1 MSDNQ
6 GNPLKG
12 SETDLQ
18 KATKAV
24 NGLLNPK
31 EEDIIGQQEAPKEE
45 IKQNSP
51 EPENVESEEDQ
62 PQEQEIKEEEPEEES
77 QDETEEETS
86 EDVSQDEE
94 QIDTQE
100 KLEDS
105 TYKVKVAGQE
115 LEVTLDELRNG
126 YSRDA
131 DYRQKTEELSHQ
143 RKNFQSES
151 EKQKLDY
158 SQKLNELNQSLSLA
172 KQQLGE
178 EYDSAQLEKLYDE
191 NPTEAA
197 RVEHKL
203 KRKQEKLNLA
213 MQQTQAEQKKQFD
226 SFLEDQQKKLMAKL
240 PEFSDPEKA
249 SGLKA
254 TMKSTLNN
262 YGFNE
267 QEIAQVYDHRIVML
281 VNDAMKYRSMQ
292 NSKPNIAKKISKPGK
307 VFSSG
312 VKQGKSESNL
322 KVRKEKFS
330 RLKQTGSMKAA
341 QDVFLDMITNK

>member
-18 KATKAV
+18 IAQEAV
-24 NGLLNPK
+24 NGLLNPQ
-31 EEDIIGQQEAPKEE
+31 EEKTIGQQEAPKKE

-51 EPENVESEEDQ
+51 EPTNEESEEDQ
-62 PQEQEIKEEEPEEES
+62 PQEQEIKEEETEEES

-115 LEVTLDELRNG
+115 LDVTLDELRNG

-131 DYRQKTEELSHQ
+131 DYRRKTEELSNE
-143 RKNFQSES
+143 RKNFHSQS
-151 EKQKLDY
+151 EKQRLDY
-158 SQKLNELNQSLSLA
+158 SQKLNDLNQRLSNA
-172 KQQLGE
+172 QQDLSAEINSAELDRLYE
-178 EYDSAQLEKLYDE
+178 ED
-191 NPTEAA
+191 PTEAA
-197 RVEHKL
+197 KQERKL
-203 KRKQEKLNLA
+203 KKKQDVLNQSIYQA
-213 MQQTQAEQKKQFD
+213 QAEQKEQFS
-226 SFLEDQQKKLMAKL
+226 SFLQDQQKKLLSKM
-240 PEFSDPEKA
+240 PEFSDPAKA
-249 SGLKA
+249 SNIKSN
-254 TMKSTLNN
+254 MKTTLNN
-262 YGFNE
+262 YGFND
-267 QEIAQVYDHRIVML
+267 QEVAQVYDHRIVML

-292 NSKPNIAKKISKPGK
+292 NSKPNIAKKITKPSKP
-307 VFSSG
+307 FSSG
-312 VKQGKSESNL
+312 VKQTKSEVNL
-322 KVRKEKFS
+322 KVRKDKFS
-330 RLKQTGSMKAA
+330 RLRKTGHIKDA

>member
-31 EEDIIGQQEAPKEE
+31 EEETIGQQEAPKEE

-62 PQEQEIKEEEPEEES
+62 PQEQEISE
-77 QDETEEETS
+77 ETENEDEVS
-86 EDVSQDEE
+86 EQDVSQDEE

-131 DYRQKTEELSHQ
+131 DYRQKTEELSNQ

-151 EKQKLDY
+151 EKQRQDY
-158 SQKLNELNQSLSLA
+158 SQKLNELNQRLSTA
-172 KQQLGE
+172 QQDLNAE
-178 EYDSAQLEKLYDE
+178 INSAELDRLYDE
-191 NPTEAA
+191 DPTEAA
-197 RVEHKL
+197 KQERKL
-203 KRKQEKLNLA
+203 KKKQDALNQSMYQA
-213 MQQTQAEQKKQFD
+213 QAEQKEQFS
-226 SFLEDQQKKLMAKL
+226 SFLQDQQRKLVSKM
-240 PEFSDPEKA
+240 PEFSDPAKA
-249 SGLKA
+249 STLKA
-254 TMKSTLNN
+254 NMKSTLNN
-262 YGFNE
+262 YGFND
-267 QEIAQVYDHRIVML
+267 QEVAQVYDHRIVML

-292 NSKPNIAKKISKPGK
+292 NSKPNIAKKITKPSKP
-307 VFSSG
+307 FSSG
-312 VKQGKSESNL
+312 VKQGKSEANL
-322 KVRKEKFS
+322 KLRREKFS
-330 RLKQTGSMKAA
+330 RLKSSGSMKAA

>member
-31 EEDIIGQQEAPKEE
+31 EEETIGQQEAPKEE

-62 PQEQEIKEEEPEEES
+62 PQEQEISE
-77 QDETEEETS
+77 ETENEDEVS
-86 EDVSQDEE
+86 EQDVSQDEE

-105 TYKVKVAGQE
+105 PSYTVKVNGQE
-115 LEVTLDELRNG
+115 LDVTLDELRNG

-131 DYRQKTEELSHQ
+131 DYRQKTEELSNQ

-151 EKQKLDY
+151 EKQRQDY
-158 SQKLNELNQSLSLA
+158 SQKLNELNQRLSTA
-172 KQQLGE
+172 QQDLNAE
-178 EYDSAQLEKLYDE
+178 INSADLDRMYDE
-191 NPTEAA
+191 DPTEAA
-197 RVEHKL
+197 RVERKL
-203 KRKQEKLNLA
+203 KKKQDALNQSL
-213 MQQTQAEQKKQFD
+213 QQAQAEQKEQFS
-226 SFLEDQQKKLMAKL
+226 SFLQDQQRKLVSKM
-240 PEFSDPEKA
+240 PEFSDPAKA
-249 SGLKA
+249 SSLKA
-254 TMKSTLNN
+254 NMKSTLNN
-262 YGFNE
+262 YGFND
-267 QEIAQVYDHRIVML
+267 QEVAQVYDHRIVML

-292 NSKPNIAKKISKPGK
+292 NSKPNIAKKITKPSKP
-307 VFSSG
+307 FSSG
-312 VKQGKSESNL
+312 VKQGKSEANL
-322 KVRKEKFS
+322 KLRREKFS
-330 RLKQTGSMKAA
+330 RLKTSGSMKAA

>member
-31 EEDIIGQQEAPKEE
+31 EEETIGQQEAPKEE

-62 PQEQEIKEEEPEEES
+62 PQEQEISE
-77 QDETEEETS
+77 ETENEDEVS
-86 EDVSQDEE
+86 EQDVSQDEE

-105 TYKVKVAGQE
+105 PSYTVKVNGQE
-115 LEVTLDELRNG
+115 LDVTLDELRNG

-131 DYRQKTEELSHQ
+131 DYRQKTEELSNQ

-151 EKQKLDY
+151 EKQRQDY
-158 SQKLNELNQSLSLA
+158 SQKLNELNQRLSTA
-172 KQQLGE
+172 QQDLNAEINSADLDRMYE
-178 EYDSAQLEKLYDE
+178 ED
-191 NPTEAA
+191 PTEAA
-197 RVEHKL
+197 RVERKL
-203 KRKQEKLNLA
+203 KKKQDALNQSL
-213 MQQTQAEQKKQFD
+213 QQAQAEQKEQFS
-226 SFLEDQQKKLMAKL
+226 SFLQDQQRKLVSKM
-240 PEFSDPEKA
+240 PEFSDPAKA
-249 SGLKA
+249 SNLKA
-254 TMKSTLNN
+254 NMKSTLNN
-262 YGFNE
+262 YGFND
-267 QEIAQVYDHRIVML
+267 QEVAQVYDHRIVML

-292 NSKPNIAKKISKPGK
+292 NSKPNIAKKITKPSKP
-307 VFSSG
+307 FSSG
-312 VKQGKSESNL
+312 VKQGKSEANL
-322 KVRKEKFS
+322 KLRREKFS
-330 RLKQTGSMKAA
+330 RLKTSGSMKAA

>member
-31 EEDIIGQQEAPKEE
+31 EEETIGQQEAPKEE

-62 PQEQEIKEEEPEEES
+62 PQEQEISE
-77 QDETEEETS
+77 ETENEDEVS
-86 EDVSQDEE
+86 EQDVSQDEE

-131 DYRQKTEELSHQ
+131 DYRQKTEELSNQ

-151 EKQKLDY
+151 EKQRQDY
-158 SQKLNELNQSLSLA
+158 SQKLNELNQRLSTA
-172 KQQLGE
+172 QQDLNAE
-178 EYDSAQLEKLYDE
+178 INSADLDRMYDE
-191 NPTEAA
+191 DPTEAA
-197 RVEHKL
+197 RVERKL
-203 KRKQEKLNLA
+203 KKKQDALNQSL
-213 MQQTQAEQKKQFD
+213 QQAQAEQKEQFS
-226 SFLEDQQKKLMAKL
+226 SFLQDQQRKLVSKM
-240 PEFSDPEKA
+240 PEFSDPAKA
-249 SGLKA
+249 STLKA
-254 TMKSTLNN
+254 NMKSTLNN
-262 YGFNE
+262 YGFND
-267 QEIAQVYDHRIVML
+267 QEVAQVYDHRIVML

-292 NSKPNIAKKISKPGK
+292 NSKPNIAKKITKPSKP
-307 VFSSG
+307 FSSG
-312 VKQGKSESNL
+312 VKQGKSEANL
-322 KVRKEKFS
+322 KLRREKFS
-330 RLKQTGSMKAA
+330 RLKTSGSMKAA

>member
-31 EEDIIGQQEAPKEE
+31 EEETIGQQEAPKEE

-62 PQEQEIKEEEPEEES
+62 PQEQEISE
-77 QDETEEETS
+77 ETENEDEVS
-86 EDVSQDEE
+86 EQDVSQDEE

-105 TYKVKVAGQE
+105 PSYTVKVNGQE
-115 LEVTLDELRNG
+115 LDVTLDELRNG

-131 DYRQKTEELSHQ
+131 DYRQKTEELSNQ

-151 EKQKLDY
+151 EKQRQDY
-158 SQKLNELNQSLSLA
+158 SQKLNELNQRLSTA
-172 KQQLGE
+172 QQDLNAE
-178 EYDSAQLEKLYDE
+178 INSADLDRMYDE
-191 NPTEAA
+191 DPTEAA
-197 RVEHKL
+197 RVERKL
-203 KRKQEKLNLA
+203 KKKQDALNQSL
-213 MQQTQAEQKKQFD
+213 QQAQAEQKEQFS
-226 SFLEDQQKKLMAKL
+226 SFLQDQQRKLVSKM
-240 PEFSDPEKA
+240 PEFSDPAKA
-249 SGLKA
+249 SNLKA
-254 TMKSTLNN
+254 NMKSTLNN
-262 YGFNE
+262 YGFND
-267 QEIAQVYDHRIVML
+267 QEVAQVYDHRIVML

-292 NSKPNIAKKISKPGK
+292 NSKPNIAKKITKPSKP
-307 VFSSG
+307 FSSG
-312 VKQGKSESNL
+312 VKQGKSEANL
-322 KVRKEKFS
+322 KLRREKFS
-330 RLKQTGSMKAA
+330 RLKSSGSMKAA